1 MLTSKVQQF
10 DKPRVDITMA
20 NSIFCTHFMTEINI
34 WNQKSRPDQEGSS
47 VYTADRAGEGTTSGS
62 DAVT

>member
-20 NSIFCTHFMTEINI
+20 NSIFCTQFMTEVNFFVQHLEPKI
-34 WNQKSRPDQEGSS
+34 K
-47 VYTADRAGEGTTSGS
+47 T
-62 DAVT
+62 